1 MKLTTEQQT
10 IAILDLVMEMAAK
23 NMAFQEAVLSSLCQT
38 DEELEIVLKTVKK
51 RSDDNLTL
59 LRAKVYQYAS
69 VDPNDLLNGLF
80 DI

>member
-23 NMAFQEAVLSSLCQT
+23 NMAFQEAILSSLCQT
-38 DEELEIVLKTVKK
+38 DEELETVLKSVNQRTV
-51 RSDDNLTL
+51 DNLNL

-69 VDPNDLLNGLF
+69 VDPDDLLNGRF

>member
-23 NMAFQEAVLSSLCQT
+23 NMAFHEAVLSSFCEN
-38 DEELEIVLKTVKK
+38 DEEAESLLKEVKK
-51 RSDDNLTL
+51 RTDDNLKL
-59 LRAKVYQYAS
+59 IRAKVFQYAS

-80 DI
+80 DL